1 MSDSTASSAER
12 AERRRKGFLLFG
24 VVVVIGALAYGGWWW
39 LNGRTSESTD
49 DAYIAGNIVAITSRE
64 NATVN
69 ALYADNTQQ
78 VHQGQLL
85 IEMDPSVPEV
95 NMRAAEANLA
105 RAARAVRGTFASADS
120 YAAQLQQAEVTLAQ
134 AKSDYQRRQAA
145 LAGAVSGEELG
156 HARDAVQAAE
166 AAVNSARGGLAQAQS
181 GIAGVD
187 VAHNPDVLAAEA
199 QLRAA
204 AIVLAHM
211 KIAAP
216 VDGVIAQRTVQVGQ
230 RVNAG
235 APLMAVVPLSHVWV
249 DANFKEGQLA
259 RMRIGQ
265 PVQVTT
271 DIYGSKVVYH
281 GRVVGLGAGSG
292 SAFSILPPQNASGNW
307 IKIVQRVPVRIA
319 LDAGELK
326 DNPLRIGLSVTATV
340 DVHDQSGPRA
350 TDAAP
355 VNVMRGNTGDDVDAE
370 VDARVKK
377 ILAANSEAM
386 PKLADQS
393 PPDQNPPPRS
403 RRTRHHQAA
412 KRGGTHL
419 SHSAQAR

>member
-1 MSDSTASSAER
+1 MSDITALSAQR

-24 VVVVIGALAYGGWWW
+24 VLVAVGALGYGAWWW
-39 LNGRTSESTD
+39 LNGRFSESTD
-49 DAYIAGNIVAITSRE
+49 DAYVAGNIVAVTSRE
-64 NATVN
+64 NATVT

-85 IEMDPSVPEV
+85 IEMDPSVADV

-120 YAAQLQQAEVTLAQ
+120 YAAQLEQAEVTLAQ

-211 KIAAP
+211 KIVAP
-216 VDGVIAQRTVQVGQ
+216 VDGIIAQRTVQVGQ

-235 APLMAVVPLSHVWV
+235 APLMAVVPLSNVWV
-249 DANFKEGQLA
+249 DANFKEVQLA

-281 GRVVGLGAGSG
+281 GLVAGLGAGSG

-319 LDAGELK
+319 LDGRELK
-326 DNPLRIGLSVTATV
+326 DNPLRIGLSVTVQV

-355 VNVMRGNTGDDVDAE
+355 VGVMRGNTGEDVDAQ
-370 VDARVKK
+370 VNALVKK
-377 ILAANSEAM
+377 ILAANSETIPNPTPQAV
-386 PKLADQS
+386 
-393 PPDQNPPPRS
+393 PDQAGTPRPS
-403 RRTRHHQAA
+403 RHLRKHMAV
-412 KRGGTHL
+412 KRGGRL